1 MAGLFDFG
9 DFSFKNVLTMPFD
22 IAKND
27 LSFFNEFRKDPKGAF
42 GRKQKGM
49 TEILGGV
56 GFNKDN
62 KINKNSDGIMATIL
76 GGIVA
81 GGAMGAGAGGAGQAG
96 AGAGSA
102 AGGTGQVVGQTAGQ
116 TAGTTAQSGSW
127 LNNPYVQQGQNLLQ
141 QKQAQ
146 QQQLMAQTQQ
156 QNQMPRSN
164 VQQLLAN
171 QEQQGYTPYGR
182 GGLLG

>member
-27 LSFFNEFRKDPKGAF
+27 ASFFNEFRKDPKGSF
-42 GRKQKGM
+42 GRKQEGM

-81 GGAMGAGAGGAGQAG
+81 GGAMGGGAAAGGQAG
-96 AGAGSA
+96 GTAGA
-102 AGGTGQVVGQTAGQ
+102 TAGQ
-116 TAGTTAQSGSW
+116 TAGTTAQTAGTTTAQSGSW
-127 LNNPYVQQGQNLLQ
+127 LNNPYLKAGQNLLQ
-141 QKQAQ
+141 QQQQAQ
-146 QQQLMAQTQQ
+146 QQTMAQTQQ

-164 VQQLLAN
+164 VQQYLAN
-171 QEQQGYTPYGR
+171 SEQQGYSPYGR